1 MLPGVKE
8 EIMAIVSVSRE
19 EGTWG
24 GDVARDLAT
33 RLGYR
38 LLDKKALL
46 EEAEAY
52 GGISEAAPELL
63 ERQPGLLERLDQERR
78 RYNILLRTVVYN
90 VALRDNVVFLG
101 RGAGM
106 LLRDVD
112 HTLRALFISPIP
124 TRVARIMERGAGGR
138 PGPMTREQAEE
149 IVRRADRDR
158 ANYHRYLFQVD
169 WLDPMHHSIVMNTAV
184 LEVPSAV
191 DILVKMIELGAYDA
205 TPASRS
211 KLEGLARQSKD
222 ESAKLHSRR

>member
-1 MLPGVKE
+1 
-8 EIMAIVSVSRE
+8 MAIVSVSRE

-24 GDVARDLAT
+24 GDVARDLAA

-38 LLDKKALL
+38 LLDQKALL
-46 EEAEAY
+46 AEAEAY
-52 GGISEAAPELL
+52 GGISLSAPELM
-63 ERQPGLLERLDQERR
+63 EKQPGLLERLDQERR
-78 RYNILLRTVVYN
+78 RYSVLLRTVVYD

-112 HTLRALFISPIP
+112 HTLRALFICPIP
-124 TRVARIMERGAGGR
+124 IRVARIMERGAGGR

-169 WLDPMHHSIVMNTAV
+169 WLDPVHHSVVMNTAV
-184 LEVPSAV
+184 LEVPSAT
-191 DILVKMIELGAYDA
+191 DILIKMIESGAYGP
-205 TPASRS
+205 TPASRA
-211 KLEGLARQSKD
+211 KLEQLARQSKD
-222 ESAKLHSRR
+222 DAAKVVAHRR

>member
-1 MLPGVKE
+1 
-8 EIMAIVSVSRE
+8 MAIVSVSRE

-78 RYNILLRTVVYN
+78 RYSVLLRTVVYD
-90 VALRDNVVFLG
+90 VALRGNVVFLG

-112 HTLRALFISPIP
+112 HAVRSLFIAPIP

-158 ANYHRYLFQVD
+158 ANYHRYMFQVD
-169 WLDPMHHSIVMNTAV
+169 WLDPVHHSIVMNTAV
-184 LEVPSAV
+184 LQVPSAV
-191 DILVKMIELGAYDA
+191 DILIKMIESGAYTE
-205 TPASRS
+205 TPATRTR
-211 KLEGLARQSKD
+211 LEQLARQSKE
-222 ESAKLHSRR
+222 ESSRLSGSRR